1 MSLFIYLFSL
11 KGNQLSFW
19 ASFNKIYKFTKL
31 SEDVIHLN
39 YATGIPQLACLSGS
53 VLNEQCQKT
62 SPTIMPSFLT
72 RGKSPKLRL
81 NFGGSLATASECQRG
96 WQHWGRG
103 AHAAPATSPPRDED
117 PYDQYH
123 QLPMITICLYE
134 QDGQISHRSYSNAI
148 IATKFNPQRLL
159 N

>member
-96 WQHWGRG
+96 DNTG
-103 AHAAPATSPPRDED
+103 AGAPTQPQQPAHPETR
-117 PYDQYH
+117 
-123 QLPMITICLYE
+123 IRTISTTNF
-134 QDGQISHRSYSNAI
+134 Q
-148 IATKFNPQRLL
+148 
-159 N
+159 